1 VTPAGTAGHPGQ
13 VNVRS
18 CPAIP
23 ASILRHRRGNAAE
36 DLAAAYLGARGLSI
50 LARNVRCKGG
60 EIDILCLDGQC
71 LAVIEVRQR
80 AHGRFG
86 GALASVT
93 PAKQRKIIRAAR
105 YLLQTSAGYRGRRMR
120 FDVVGVEGLPESA
133 HRISWIKDAFRTR

>member
-1 VTPAGTAGHPGQ
+1 

-18 CPAIP
+18 SPP
-23 ASILRHRRGNAAE
+23 ETASNLRRRHGEAAE
-36 DLAAAYLGARGLSI
+36 DLAVAYLDARGISV

-60 EIDILCLDGQC
+60 EIDIACLDGSY

-80 AHGRFG
+80 ARGHFG

-93 PAKQRKIIRAAR
+93 PAKQRKIIRATR
-105 YLLQTSAGYRGRRMR
+105 YLLQTSAAYRGRIMR
-120 FDVVGVEGLPESA
+120 FDVIGLEGLPEGT